1 MILFNLSQNTLIKTI
16 MKMKIILSI
25 FGIILILFVI
35 TQLFFL
41 NSQRTIETYAF
52 TIIDSYETIEIRQY
66 EASLFTSVQ
75 MPSNKYRKTSSKGF
89 SVLAG
94 YIFGGND
101 KEEKIAMTSPVAM
114 SLKDSTTMLFLVP
127 KKYTRDNLPVPN
139 DSRIEFKDIP
149 EKRVAAIAFGGWAN
163 DSKIAAFK
171 SKLITALNT
180 KGIEYTDNFYFLGYN
195 APMEV
200 FNRKNEI
207 IVELK

>member
-1 MILFNLSQNTLIKTI
+1 
-16 MKMKIILSI
+16 MKMKIILIIFSI
-25 FGIILILFVI
+25 IVILFVI

-41 NSQRTIETYAF
+41 NSQRNIETYSF
-52 TIIDSYETIEIRQY
+52 KVIDTYETIEIRQY
-66 EASLFTSVQ
+66 EASLFTSIQ
-75 MPSNKYRKTSSKGF
+75 MPSNNYRKTSSKGF

-139 DSRIEFKDIP
+139 DSSIEFKDVP
-149 EKRVAAIAFGGWAN
+149 EKKVAAISFGGWAN
-163 DSKIAAFK
+163 DSKIASFK
-171 SKLITALNT
+171 KKLIDVLNS
-180 KGIEYTDNFYFLGYN
+180 KGIKYTDNFYFLGYN

-207 IVELK
+207 IVELE

>member
-1 MILFNLSQNTLIKTI
+1 

-35 TQLFFL
+35 SQLFFL
-41 NSQRTIETYAF
+41 NSQRNIETYAF

-75 MPSNKYRKTSSKGF
+75 MPSNNYRKTSSKGF

-101 KEEKIAMTSPVAM
+101 KEEKIAMTSPVTM
-114 SLKDSTTMLFLVP
+114 SLKDSTTMMFLVP

-139 DSRIEFKDIP
+139 DSSIEFKDVP
-149 EKRVAAIAFGGWAN
+149 EKKVAAISFGGWAN
-163 DSKIAAFK
+163 DSKIASFK
-171 SKLITALNT
+171 KKLIDVLES
-180 KGIEYTDNFYFLGYN
+180 KGIQYTDNFYFLGYN

-207 IVELK
+207 IVELE

>member
-1 MILFNLSQNTLIKTI
+1 
-16 MKMKIILSI
+16 MKIILSI

-35 TQLFFL
+35 SQLFFL
-41 NSQRTIETYAF
+41 NSQRNIETYAF

-75 MPSNKYRKTSSKGF
+75 MPSNNYRKTSSKGF

-139 DSRIEFKDIP
+139 DSSIEFKDIP
-149 EKRVAAIAFGGWAN
+149 EKKVAAISFGGWAN
-163 DSKIAAFK
+163 DLKIAAFK
-171 SKLITALNT
+171 KNLIIALNS

-200 FNRKNEI
+200 FNRKNEV

>member
-1 MILFNLSQNTLIKTI
+1 
-16 MKMKIILSI
+16 MKIILSI
-25 FGIILILFVI
+25 FGIILMLFVI
-35 TQLFFL
+35 SQLFFL
-41 NSQRTIETYAF
+41 NSQRNIETYAF

-75 MPSNKYRKTSSKGF
+75 MPSNNYRKTSSKGF

-101 KEEKIAMTSPVAM
+101 KKEKIAMTSPVAM
-114 SLKDSTTMLFLVP
+114 SLKDSTTMMFLVP

-139 DSRIEFKDIP
+139 DSSIEFKDMP
-149 EKRVAAIAFGGWAN
+149 EKKVAAISFSGWAN
-163 DSKIAAFK
+163 DSKIASFK
-171 SKLITALNT
+171 KKLIDVLES
-180 KGIEYTDNFYFLGYN
+180 KGIQYTDNFYFLGYN

-207 IVELK
+207 IVELE

>member
-1 MILFNLSQNTLIKTI
+1 
-16 MKMKIILSI
+16 MKIILSI
-25 FGIILILFVI
+25 FGIILMLFVI
-35 TQLFFL
+35 SQLFFL
-41 NSQRTIETYAF
+41 NSQRNIETYAF

-75 MPSNKYRKTSSKGF
+75 MPSNNYRKTSSKGF

-139 DSRIEFKDIP
+139 DSSIEFKDVP
-149 EKRVAAIAFGGWAN
+149 EKKVAAISFGGLAN
-163 DSKIAAFK
+163 DSKIASFK
-171 SKLITALNT
+171 KKLIGVLNS
-180 KGIEYTDNFYFLGYN
+180 KGIKYTDNFYFLGYN

>member
-1 MILFNLSQNTLIKTI
+1 
-16 MKMKIILSI
+16 MKIILSI
-25 FGIILILFVI
+25 FGIILVLFVI
-35 TQLFFL
+35 SQLFFL

-75 MPSNKYRKTSSKGF
+75 IPSNNYRKTSSKGF

-139 DSRIEFKDIP
+139 DSSIEFKDMP
-149 EKRVAAIAFGGWAN
+149 EKRVAAISFGGWAS

-171 SKLITALNT
+171 SKLITALNS
-180 KGIEYTDNFYFLGYN
+180 KEIEYTDNFYFLGYN

-200 FNRKNEI
+200 FNRKNEV

>member
-1 MILFNLSQNTLIKTI
+1 
-16 MKMKIILSI
+16 MKIILSI

-35 TQLFFL
+35 SQLFFL
-41 NSQRTIETYAF
+41 NSQRNIETYAF

-75 MPSNKYRKTSSKGF
+75 MPSNNYRKTSSKGF

-139 DSRIEFKDIP
+139 DSSIEFKDVP
-149 EKRVAAIAFGGWAN
+149 EKKVAAISFGGWAN
-163 DSKIAAFK
+163 DSKIASFK
-171 SKLITALNT
+171 KKLIDVLNS
-180 KGIEYTDNFYFLGYN
+180 KGIKYTDNFYFLGYN

>member
-1 MILFNLSQNTLIKTI
+1 
-16 MKMKIILSI
+16 
-25 FGIILILFVI
+25 
-35 TQLFFL
+35 
-41 NSQRTIETYAF
+41 
-52 TIIDSYETIEIRQY
+52 
-66 EASLFTSVQ
+66 
-75 MPSNKYRKTSSKGF
+75 MPSNNYRKTSSKGF

-101 KEEKIAMTSPVAM
+101 KKEKIAMTSPVAM

-139 DSRIEFKDIP
+139 DSSIEFKDIP
-149 EKRVAAIAFGGWAN
+149 EKRVAAISFGGWAN
-163 DSKIAAFK
+163 DLKIAAFK
-171 SKLITALNT
+171 KNLITALNS

>member
-1 MILFNLSQNTLIKTI
+1 
-16 MKMKIILSI
+16 MKIILSI

-35 TQLFFL
+35 SQLFFL

-75 MPSNKYRKTSSKGF
+75 MPSNNYRKTSSKGF

-139 DSRIEFKDIP
+139 DSSIEFKDMP
-149 EKRVAAIAFGGWAN
+149 EKRVAAISFGGWAS

-180 KGIEYTDNFYFLGYN
+180 KEIEYTDNFYFLGYN

-200 FNRKNEI
+200 FNRKNEV

>member
-1 MILFNLSQNTLIKTI
+1 
-16 MKMKIILSI
+16 MKIILSI
-25 FGIILILFVI
+25 FGIILVLFVI
-35 TQLFFL
+35 SQLFFL
-41 NSQRTIETYAF
+41 NSQRNIETYAF

-75 MPSNKYRKTSSKGF
+75 IPSNNYRKTSSKGF

-139 DSRIEFKDIP
+139 DSSIEFKDVP
-149 EKRVAAIAFGGWAN
+149 EKKVAAISFGGWAN
-163 DSKIAAFK
+163 DSKIASFK
-171 SKLITALNT
+171 KKLIDVLNS
-180 KGIEYTDNFYFLGYN
+180 KGIKYTDNFYFLGYN

-207 IVELK
+207 IVELE

>member
-1 MILFNLSQNTLIKTI
+1 

-35 TQLFFL
+35 SQLFFL
-41 NSQRTIETYAF
+41 NSQRNIETYAF
-52 TIIDSYETIEIRQY
+52 TIIDSYETIKIRQY

-75 MPSNKYRKTSSKGF
+75 MPSNNYRKTSSKGF

-127 KKYTRDNLPVPN
+127 KKYTRDNLPIPN
-139 DSRIEFKDIP
+139 DSSIEFKDMP
-149 EKRVAAIAFGGWAN
+149 EKRVAAISFGGWAS

-207 IVELK
+207 IVELE

>member
-1 MILFNLSQNTLIKTI
+1 
-16 MKMKIILSI
+16 MKIILSI

-35 TQLFFL
+35 SQLFFL
-41 NSQRTIETYAF
+41 NSQRNIETYAF

-75 MPSNKYRKTSSKGF
+75 MPSNNYRKTSSKGF

-101 KEEKIAMTSPVAM
+101 KEEKIAMTSPVTM
-114 SLKDSTTMLFLVP
+114 SLKDSTTMMFLVP
-127 KKYTRDNLPVPN
+127 KKYTRDNLPIPN
-139 DSRIEFKDIP
+139 DSSIEFKDIP
-149 EKRVAAIAFGGWAN
+149 EKKVAAISFGGWAN
-163 DSKIAAFK
+163 DSKIASFK
-171 SKLITALNT
+171 KKLIDVLNS
-180 KGIEYTDNFYFLGYN
+180 KGIKYTDNFYFLGYN

-207 IVELK
+207 IVELE

>member
-1 MILFNLSQNTLIKTI
+1 
-16 MKMKIILSI
+16 MKIILSI
-25 FGIILILFVI
+25 FGIILVLFVI
-35 TQLFFL
+35 SQLFFL
-41 NSQRTIETYAF
+41 NSQRNIETYAF

-75 MPSNKYRKTSSKGF
+75 MPSNNYRKTSSKGF

-101 KEEKIAMTSPVAM
+101 KEEKIAMTSPVTM
-114 SLKDSTTMLFLVP
+114 SLKDSTTMMFIVP

-139 DSRIEFKDIP
+139 DSSIEFKDVP
-149 EKRVAAIAFGGWAN
+149 EKKVAAISFGGWAN
-163 DSKIAAFK
+163 DSKIASFK
-171 SKLITALNT
+171 KKLIDVLNS
-180 KGIEYTDNFYFLGYN
+180 KGIKYTDNFYFLGYN

-207 IVELK
+207 IVELE

>member
-1 MILFNLSQNTLIKTI
+1 
-16 MKMKIILSI
+16 MKMKIILIIFSI
-25 FGIILILFVI
+25 IVILFVI

-41 NSQRTIETYAF
+41 NSQRNIETYAF

-75 MPSNKYRKTSSKGF
+75 MPSNNYRKTSSKGF

-139 DSRIEFKDIP
+139 DSSIEFKDIP
-149 EKRVAAIAFGGWAN
+149 EKKVAAISFGGWAN
-163 DSKIAAFK
+163 DLKIAAFK
-171 SKLITALNT
+171 KNLITALNS

>member
-1 MILFNLSQNTLIKTI
+1 
-16 MKMKIILSI
+16 MKIILSI

-35 TQLFFL
+35 SQLFFL
-41 NSQRTIETYAF
+41 NSQRNIETYAF

-75 MPSNKYRKTSSKGF
+75 MPSTNYRKTSSKGF
-89 SVLAG
+89 SILAG

-101 KEEKIAMTSPVAM
+101 KEEKIAMTSPVTM

-127 KKYTRDNLPVPN
+127 KKYTKDNLPVPN
-139 DSRIEFKDIP
+139 DSSIEFKDVP
-149 EKRVAAIAFGGWAN
+149 EKKVAAISFGGWAN
-163 DSKIAAFK
+163 DSKIASFK
-171 SKLITALNT
+171 KKLIDVLNS
-180 KGIEYTDNFYFLGYN
+180 KGIKYTDNFYFLGYN

-207 IVELK
+207 IVELE

>member
-1 MILFNLSQNTLIKTI
+1 

-35 TQLFFL
+35 SQLFFL
-41 NSQRTIETYAF
+41 NSQRNIETYAF

-75 MPSNKYRKTSSKGF
+75 MPSNNYRKTSSKGF

-114 SLKDSTTMLFLVP
+114 SLKDSTTMMFLVP

-139 DSRIEFKDIP
+139 DSSIEFKDVP
-149 EKRVAAIAFGGWAN
+149 EKKVAAISFGGWAN
-163 DSKIAAFK
+163 DSKIASFK
-171 SKLITALNT
+171 KKLIDVLNS
-180 KGIEYTDNFYFLGYN
+180 KGIKYTDNFYFLGYN

-207 IVELK
+207 IVELE

>member
-1 MILFNLSQNTLIKTI
+1 
-16 MKMKIILSI
+16 MKMKIILIIFSI
-25 FGIILILFVI
+25 IVILFVI

-41 NSQRTIETYAF
+41 NSQRNIETYSF
-52 TIIDSYETIEIRQY
+52 KVIDTYETIEIRQY

-75 MPSNKYRKTSSKGF
+75 MPSNNYRKTSSKGF

-139 DSRIEFKDIP
+139 DSSIEFKDIP
-149 EKRVAAIAFGGWAN
+149 EKKVAAISFGGWAN
-163 DSKIAAFK
+163 DLKIAAFK
-171 SKLITALNT
+171 KNLITALNS

-207 IVELK
+207 IVDLK

>member
-1 MILFNLSQNTLIKTI
+1 
-16 MKMKIILSI
+16 MKIILSI
-25 FGIILILFVI
+25 FGIILVLFVI
-35 TQLFFL
+35 SQLFFL
-41 NSQRTIETYAF
+41 NSQRNIETYAF

-75 MPSNKYRKTSSKGF
+75 MPSNNYRKTSSKGF

-139 DSRIEFKDIP
+139 DSSIEFKDIP
-149 EKRVAAIAFGGWAN
+149 EKRVAAISFGGWAS
-163 DSKIAAFK
+163 DSKIASFK

-180 KGIEYTDNFYFLGYN
+180 KEIEYTDNFYFLGYN

>member
-1 MILFNLSQNTLIKTI
+1 
-16 MKMKIILSI
+16 MKIILSI

-35 TQLFFL
+35 SQLFFL
-41 NSQRTIETYAF
+41 NSQRNIETYAF

-75 MPSNKYRKTSSKGF
+75 MPSNNYRKTSSKGF

-114 SLKDSTTMLFLVP
+114 SLKDSTTMMFLVP

-139 DSRIEFKDIP
+139 DSSIEFKDVP
-149 EKRVAAIAFGGWAN
+149 EKKVAAISFGGWAN
-163 DSKIAAFK
+163 DSKIASFK
-171 SKLITALNT
+171 KKLIDVLES
-180 KGIEYTDNFYFLGYN
+180 KGIQYTDNFYFLGYN

-207 IVELK
+207 IVELE

>member
-1 MILFNLSQNTLIKTI
+1 
-16 MKMKIILSI
+16 MKIILSI

-35 TQLFFL
+35 SQLFFL
-41 NSQRTIETYAF
+41 NSQRNIKTYAF

-75 MPSNKYRKTSSKGF
+75 IPSNNYRKTSSKGF

-101 KEEKIAMTSPVAM
+101 KEEKIAMTSPVTM

-139 DSRIEFKDIP
+139 DSSIEFKDVP
-149 EKRVAAIAFGGWAN
+149 EKKVAAISFGGWAN
-163 DSKIAAFK
+163 DSKIASFK
-171 SKLITALNT
+171 KKLIDVLNS
-180 KGIEYTDNFYFLGYN
+180 KGIKYTDNFYFLGYN

>member
-1 MILFNLSQNTLIKTI
+1 
-16 MKMKIILSI
+16 MKIILSI

-35 TQLFFL
+35 SQLFFL
-41 NSQRTIETYAF
+41 NSQRNIETYAF

-75 MPSNKYRKTSSKGF
+75 MSSNNYRKTSSKGF

-139 DSRIEFKDIP
+139 DSRIEFK
-149 EKRVAAIAFGGWAN
+149 
-163 DSKIAAFK
+163 
-171 SKLITALNT
+171 
-180 KGIEYTDNFYFLGYN
+180 EY
-195 APMEV
+195 P
-200 FNRKNEI
+200 
-207 IVELK
+207 

>member
-1 MILFNLSQNTLIKTI
+1 
-16 MKMKIILSI
+16 MKIILSI
-25 FGIILILFVI
+25 FGIILVLFVI
-35 TQLFFL
+35 SQLFFL
-41 NSQRTIETYAF
+41 NSQRNIETYAF

-75 MPSNKYRKTSSKGF
+75 MPSNNYRKTSSKGF

-101 KEEKIAMTSPVAM
+101 KEEKIAMTSPVTM

-139 DSRIEFKDIP
+139 DSSVEFKDVP
-149 EKRVAAIAFGGWAN
+149 EKKVAAISFGGWAN
-163 DSKIAAFK
+163 DSKIASFK
-171 SKLITALNT
+171 KKLIDVLNS
-180 KGIEYTDNFYFLGYN
+180 KGIKYTDNFYFLGYN

-207 IVELK
+207 IVELE

>member
-1 MILFNLSQNTLIKTI
+1 
-16 MKMKIILSI
+16 MKIILSI
-25 FGIILILFVI
+25 FGIILVLFVI
-35 TQLFFL
+35 SQLFFL
-41 NSQRTIETYAF
+41 NSQRNIETYAF

-75 MPSNKYRKTSSKGF
+75 MPSNNYRKTSSKGF

-149 EKRVAAIAFGGWAN
+149 EKRVGAISFGGWAN
-163 DSKIAAFK
+163 DSKIASFK
-171 SKLITALNT
+171 KKLIDVLNS
-180 KGIEYTDNFYFLGYN
+180 KGIKYTDNFYFLGYN

-207 IVELK
+207 IVELE

>member
-1 MILFNLSQNTLIKTI
+1 

-25 FGIILILFVI
+25 FGIILMLFVI
-35 TQLFFL
+35 SQLFFL
-41 NSQRTIETYAF
+41 NSQRNIETYAF

-75 MPSNKYRKTSSKGF
+75 MPSNNYRKTSSKGF

-114 SLKDSTTMLFLVP
+114 SLKDSTTMMFLVP

-139 DSRIEFKDIP
+139 DSSIEFKDVP
-149 EKRVAAIAFGGWAN
+149 EKKVAAISFGGWAN
-163 DSKIAAFK
+163 DSKIASFK
-171 SKLITALNT
+171 KKLIDVLNS
-180 KGIEYTDNFYFLGYN
+180 KGIKYTDNFYFLGYN

-207 IVELK
+207 IVELE

>member
-1 MILFNLSQNTLIKTI
+1 
-16 MKMKIILSI
+16 MKMKIILIIFSI
-25 FGIILILFVI
+25 IVILFVI

-41 NSQRTIETYAF
+41 NSQRNIETYSF
-52 TIIDSYETIEIRQY
+52 KVIDTYETIEIRQY

-75 MPSNKYRKTSSKGF
+75 MPSNNYRKTSSKGF
-89 SVLAG
+89 PVLAG

-101 KEEKIAMTSPVAM
+101 KEEKIAMPSPVAM

-139 DSRIEFKDIP
+139 DSSIEFKDIP
-149 EKRVAAIAFGGWAN
+149 EKKVAAISFGGWAN
-163 DSKIAAFK
+163 DLKIAAFK
-171 SKLITALNT
+171 KNLITALNS

>member
-1 MILFNLSQNTLIKTI
+1 

-35 TQLFFL
+35 SQLFFL
-41 NSQRTIETYAF
+41 NSQRNIETYAF

-75 MPSNKYRKTSSKGF
+75 MSSNNYRKTSSKGF

-101 KEEKIAMTSPVAM
+101 KEKKIAMTSPVAM

-139 DSRIEFKDIP
+139 DSRIEFKVIP
-149 EKRVAAIAFGGWAN
+149 EKKVAAISFGGWAN
-163 DSKIAAFK
+163 DSKIASFK
-171 SKLITALNT
+171 KKLIDVLNS
-180 KGIEYTDNFYFLGYN
+180 KGIKYTDNFYFLGYN

-207 IVELK
+207 IVELE

>member
-1 MILFNLSQNTLIKTI
+1 
-16 MKMKIILSI
+16 MKIILSI

-35 TQLFFL
+35 SQLFFL
-41 NSQRTIETYAF
+41 NSQRNIETYAF

-66 EASLFTSVQ
+66 QASLFTSVQ
-75 MPSNKYRKTSSKGF
+75 MPSNNYRKTSSKGF

-139 DSRIEFKDIP
+139 DSSIEFKDIP
-149 EKRVAAIAFGGWAN
+149 EKRVAAISFGGWAN
-163 DSKIAAFK
+163 DSKIASFR
-171 SKLITALNT
+171 SKLITALNN

-207 IVELK
+207 IVELE

>member
-1 MILFNLSQNTLIKTI
+1 
-16 MKMKIILSI
+16 MKIILSI

-35 TQLFFL
+35 SQLFFL
-41 NSQRTIETYAF
+41 NSQRNIETYPF
-52 TIIDSYETIEIRQY
+52 TIIDTYETIEIRQY
-66 EASLFTSVQ
+66 EASLFTSVEI
-75 MPSNKYRKTSSKGF
+75 PSNDYRETSSKGF

-101 KEEKIAMTSPVAM
+101 KGEKIAMTSPVAM

-139 DSRIEFKDIP
+139 DSSIEFKNIP
-149 EKRVAAIAFGGWAN
+149 EKRVAAISFGGWAS

-171 SKLITALNT
+171 SKLITTLNT

-200 FNRKNEI
+200 FNRKNEV

>member
-1 MILFNLSQNTLIKTI
+1 
-16 MKMKIILSI
+16 MKIILSI

-35 TQLFFL
+35 SQLFFL
-41 NSQRTIETYAF
+41 NSQRNIETYAF

-75 MPSNKYRKTSSKGF
+75 MSSNNYRKTSSKGF

-94 YIFGGND
+94 YIFGSNN

-139 DSRIEFKDIP
+139 DSRIEFKNIP
-149 EKRVAAIAFGGWAN
+149 EKRVAAISFGGWAN
-163 DSKIAAFK
+163 DLKIASFK
-171 SKLITALNT
+171 KKLIDVLNS
-180 KGIEYTDNFYFLGYN
+180 KGIKYTDNFYFLGYN

-207 IVELK
+207 IVELE